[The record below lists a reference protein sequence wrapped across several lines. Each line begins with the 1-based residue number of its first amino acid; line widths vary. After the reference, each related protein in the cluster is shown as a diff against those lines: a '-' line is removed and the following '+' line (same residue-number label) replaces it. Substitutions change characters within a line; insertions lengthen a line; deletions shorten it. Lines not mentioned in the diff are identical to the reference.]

1 MESSVGLG
9 PRINPGPSLARA
21 GQVPAVNA
29 AGDAYELKEPT
40 TDTGSVSHYELMEE
54 SANIDFT
61 EINSAVDTGITVPAN
76 TRLIL
81 INLGAAS
88 DNGMASKDLIWV
100 ALPITE
106 WDRMD
111 GVDVGDVRTQ
121 NNVRVAQTHYSNDV
135 ASVTTLPLED
145 RIIYLMRGNNGNVF
159 VSADDLQA
167 DIYPLTVIFEIH
179 TTLTLGINST
189 IDPTPFNAE
198 SITGLQFGVASDD
211 VQLIGEAGGV
221 LQKFTMAGVNSLEE
235 GSRVDPFDGRGAPS
249 VAPTEAQ
256 RLSINEAGHVY
267 PSKAS
272 DVSTTTDSTW
282 STAPDSV
289 EWARFKGV
297 RRYVASSIITVNNDF
312 MYGATPRLWL
322 VRVDAFNTMEFH
334 SWNALKAWY
343 NAVPARNTGAPV
355 GLFNSTFLVGPNV
368 SFADDAAAAL
378 FIQSHNF
385 TDTTGPFMYLVGGA
399 TDYAEWNM
407 HLSGTAMY
415 TAGVTTHTEVD
426 SFSPRLAQVD
436 DLPEIMVVANEAAA
450 TTDGDRAG
458 VLYLWP

>member
-1 MESSVGLG
+1 MHKGMPIELIELG
-9 PRINPGPSLARA
+9 EPS
-21 GQVPAVNA
+21 
-29 AGDAYELKEPT
+29 

-54 SANIDFT
+54 SVNIDFT
-61 EINSAVDTGITVPAN
+61 ALNSAVDTGITVPAN

-88 DNGMASKDLIWV
+88 DNGMASKDLIWL

-106 WDRMD
+106 WNRMD

-135 ASVTTLPLED
+135 ATLTTLPLED

-167 DIYPLTVIFEIH
+167 NIYPFRVIFEIH

-256 RLSINEAGHVY
+256 RLSINEAGDVY
-267 PSKAS
+267 PSQGR
-272 DVSTTTDSTW
+272 DVTTTTPSTW
-282 STAPDSV
+282 STEPDNV
-289 EWARFKGV
+289 TWGRFKGV
-297 RRYVASSIITVNNDF
+297 RRYVASAVVNGVNDF
-312 MYGATPRLWL
+312 MYGASPRLWL
-322 VRVDAFNTMEFH
+322 ARVDAFNTMELH

-343 NAVPARNTGAPV
+343 NAVPARNTGAPI
-355 GLFNSTFLVGPNV
+355 GLFNSTFLIGPNV
-368 SFADDAAAAL
+368 SFANDAEAAL

-385 TDTTGPFMYLVGGA
+385 ADTTVPFAYFVGGS
-399 TDYAEWNM
+399 TDYAEWEL
-407 HLSGTAMY
+407 HLSGTGMY
-415 TAGVTTHTEVD
+415 TNGVSTHNEVD
-426 SFSPRLAQVD
+426 TWLDRFSRVD
-436 DLPEIMVVANEAAA
+436 ETPEVQVVANEAAA
-450 TTDGDRAG
+450 IADGDRAG
-458 VLYLWP
+458 VLYLFP